1 MIINLIKIEIMINLV
16 SDTITTP
23 TPSMLEAMWSAQ
35 IGDDVFGQDPTVNEL
50 ENKLAQM
57 FGKEAAVFCPSGTMT
72 NQIAIKVHTQPLD
85 EVICNVNSHIY
96 QYESAGYGFLS
107 GISVNLLPGKNG
119 KITADQIE
127 SAIKPDFD
135 WLPRTSLVVLENTCN
150 KGGGSI
156 YRLSEI
162 SPIKELCAK
171 RGLRLHLDGARLFN
185 ALVETGETTE
195 EVGQLFDSISICLS
209 KGLGAPI
216 GSVLLGSSNFI
227 RQARRVRKV
236 LGGGMRQVGY
246 LAAAG
251 IYALDH
257 HLPKLKEDNAR
268 ARIIGEELARQTWV
282 QEVRP
287 VESNIVI
294 FDLKAGI
301 QAMDWVKKMEN
312 KGLQAIA
319 FGPQTI
325 RMVTHLNLNDSDI
338 NRVIEIIKY
347 Y

>member
-1 MIINLIKIEIMINLV
+1 
-16 SDTITTP
+16 
-23 TPSMLEAMWSAQ
+23 
-35 IGDDVFGQDPTVNEL
+35 
-50 ENKLAQM
+50 
-57 FGKEAAVFCPSGTMT
+57 
-72 NQIAIKVHTQPLD
+72 
-85 EVICNVNSHIY
+85 
-96 QYESAGYGFLS
+96 
-107 GISVNLLPGKNG
+107 
-119 KITADQIE
+119 
-127 SAIKPDFD
+127 
-135 WLPRTSLVVLENTCN
+135 
-150 KGGGSI
+150 
-156 YRLSEI
+156 
-162 SPIKELCAK
+162 
-171 RGLRLHLDGARLFN
+171 
-185 ALVETGETTE
+185 VETGETTE

-227 RQARRVRKV
+227 RQARRIRKV

>member
-1 MIINLIKIEIMINLV
+1 MINLV
-16 SDTITTP
+16 SDTLTTP
-23 TPSMLEAMWSAQ
+23 TPAMLEAMWSAPV
-35 IGDDVFGQDPTVNEL
+35 GDDVFGQDPTVIKL
-50 ENKLAQM
+50 EHKLARM
-57 FGKEAAVFCPSGTMT
+57 FGKEAGVFCPSGTMT

-85 EVICNVNSHIY
+85 EVICNINSHIY

-127 SAIKPDFD
+127 HAIKPDFD
-135 WLPRTSLVVLENTCN
+135 WLPQTSLVVLENTCN

-156 YRLSEI
+156 YRLPEI
-162 SPIKELCAK
+162 MPIKELCK
-171 RGLRLHLDGARLFN
+171 NRGLKLHLDGARLFN

-195 EVGQLFDSISICLS
+195 QVGECFDSISICLS

-216 GSVLLGSSNFI
+216 GSVLLGSADFI

-268 ARIIGEELARQTWV
+268 ARSIGEELKRQTWV
-282 QEVRP
+282 EEVRP

-294 FDLKAGI
+294 FDLGAGI
-301 QAMDWVKKMEN
+301 PASEWVQKMESR
-312 KGLQAIA
+312 GLQAIA

-338 NRVIEIIKY
+338 NQVTEIINHY
-347 Y
+347 

>member
-1 MIINLIKIEIMINLV
+1 MINLV

-23 TPSMLEAMWSAQ
+23 TPAMLEAMWSAEV
-35 IGDDVFGQDPTVNEL
+35 GDDVFGQDPTVNQLEL
-50 ENKLAQM
+50 KMAQM

-96 QYESAGYGFLS
+96 QYESAGFGFLS

-119 KITADQIE
+119 KITANQIE
-127 SAIKPDFD
+127 SSIKPDFD

-162 SPIKELCAK
+162 RPISDVCKQ
-171 RGLRLHLDGARLFN
+171 RGLGLHLDGARLFN
-185 ALVETGETTE
+185 ALVETEETPE
-195 EVGQLFDSISICLS
+195 EVGHHFDSISICLS

-216 GSVLLGSSNFI
+216 GSVLIGSANFI
-227 RQARRVRKV
+227 KHARRVRKV

-257 HLPKLKEDNAR
+257 HLPKLKEDNVRAR
-268 ARIIGEELARQTWV
+268 AIGEELKRQSWV
-282 QEVRP
+282 AEVRP
-287 VESNIVI
+287 VESNIII

-301 QAMDWVKKMEN
+301 QAGEWVQKMEN
-312 KGLQAIA
+312 KGVQTIA

-325 RMVTHLNLNDSDI
+325 RMVTHLNLSDGDI
-338 NRVIEIIKY
+338 NRVIDIIKNY
-347 Y
+347 